1 MVLYSDVINR
11 LILSHFCIEA
21 DGIEAEKYF
30 TVQSSLYLLC
40 TKERKS
46 LFIVKKK
53 KENVFAPSP

>member
-1 MVLYSDVINR
+1 MIR
-11 LILSHFCIEA
+11 ILFHFCIEA

-53 KENVFAPSP
+53 KENVFAPSQ